1 MENLTHTAEH
11 VLEDFH
17 SADLSQSEKKKIS
30 REISTALAAM
40 TCLVAGLIYKLL
52 FPQQAAVAGLIY
64 SVGVLIE
71 GVPLLITAVK
81 GFMQQDVVNA
91 M

>member
-30 REISTALAAM
+30 REISTALAGYDLSGGGAD
-40 TCLVAGLIYKLL
+40 L
-52 FPQQAAVAGLIY
+52 
-64 SVGVLIE
+64 
-71 GVPLLITAVK
+71 
-81 GFMQQDVVNA
+81 
-91 M
+91 

>member
-17 SADLSQSEKKKIS
+17 SADLSQSDKKKIS

-40 TCLVAGLIYKLL
+40 TCRVAGLI
-52 FPQQAAVAGLIY
+52 
-64 SVGVLIE
+64 
-71 GVPLLITAVK
+71 
-81 GFMQQDVVNA
+81 
-91 M
+91 

>member
-40 TCLVAGLIYKLL
+40 TCL
-52 FPQQAAVAGLIY
+52 AAEAFCAWRISARNTRMSMTL
-64 SVGVLIE
+64 
-71 GVPLLITAVK
+71 AA
-81 GFMQQDVVNA
+81 MQRWHWI
-91 M
+91 